1 MEPLG
6 DWRAFRA
13 KLIASQGSAVGS
25 APSEA
30 PGGATEDVDA
40 PDLRVVG
47 TEAGGAA
54 AEGGGAGWEA
64 RTSRA
69 NMQLLT
75 LQVRALPHVRAYPR
89 CGRLRSRG

>member
-1 MEPLG
+1 MEPMG

-13 KLIASQGSAVGS
+13 KLIASEGSAASS

-30 PGGATEDVDA
+30 PSGATDDADA
-40 PDLRVVG
+40 PDLRAVG
-47 TEAGGAA
+47 TAAGGAA

-69 NMQLLT
+69 NMQLLSM
-75 LQVRALPHVRAYPR
+75 QVCTHAR
-89 CGRLRSRG
+89 CARLSSKG